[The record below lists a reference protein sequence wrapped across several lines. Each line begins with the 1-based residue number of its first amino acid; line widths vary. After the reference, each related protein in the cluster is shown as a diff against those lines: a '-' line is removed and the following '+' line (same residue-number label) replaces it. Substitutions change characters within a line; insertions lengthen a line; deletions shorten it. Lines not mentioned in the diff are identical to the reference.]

1 MDIQAFR
8 KKLDE
13 AGYPNEVS
21 TPDPSQE
28 FTTAAFGTTLYCE
41 DGPELEIKLP
51 SNRVRAIAVE
61 DVERW
66 SDQMV
71 ASYIKGLSKRS

>member
-8 KKLDE
+8 KKLDDL
-13 AGYPNEVS
+13 GYPNEVS

-28 FTTAAFGTTLYCE
+28 FTTAAFGTTLCCD

-51 SNRVRAIAVE
+51 ANRVRAIAVE

-66 SDQMV
+66 NDLMAQ
-71 ASYIKGLSKRS
+71 AYLNNLGKR

>member
-13 AGYPNEVS
+13 LGYPNAVTS
-21 TPDPSQE
+21 PDPQQE
-28 FTTAAFGTTLYCE
+28 FTTAAFGTTLYRE

-51 SNRVRAIAVE
+51 HNRVRAIAVE

-66 SDQMV
+66 TDPMV
-71 ASYIKGLSKRS
+71 QAYLDRLGKN